1 MTDKTKNLTE
11 PQINEICKA
20 FVYGR
25 TIEDISAVE
34 GLPVE
39 DVKQLLSDNAEKVQ
53 ELRQFYKSMGVI

>member
-1 MTDKTKNLTE
+1 MDIKNLTE

-25 TIEDISAVE
+25 TIEDIAAVE
-34 GLPVE
+34 ELPIE

>member
-1 MTDKTKNLTE
+1 MDIKNLTE

-25 TIEDISAVE
+25 TAEDIAAVE
-34 GLPVE
+34 KLPVE
-39 DVKQLLSDNAEKVQ
+39 DVKQLLSNNAEKVQ

>member
-1 MTDKTKNLTE
+1 MKTLSE
-11 PQINEICKA
+11 PQVNEICKA

-25 TIEDISAVE
+25 TIEDIAAVE
-34 GLPVE
+34 ELPVE

>member
-1 MTDKTKNLTE
+1 MDIKNLTE

-25 TIEDISAVE
+25 TIEDIAAIEELS
-34 GLPVE
+34 VE

-53 ELRQFYKSMGVI
+53 ELKTFYKSMGVI

>member
-1 MTDKTKNLTE
+1 MTIPLTE

-25 TIEDISAVE
+25 TIEDIAAVE
-34 GLPVE
+34 ELPIE

-53 ELRQFYKSMGVI
+53 QLKTFYKSMGVI

>member
-1 MTDKTKNLTE
+1 MDIKKLAE

-25 TIEDISAVE
+25 TIEDIAAVE
-34 GLPVE
+34 KLPVE

-53 ELRQFYKSMGVI
+53 ELKTFYKSMGVI

>member
-1 MTDKTKNLTE
+1 MDIKNLTE

-25 TIEDISAVE
+25 TVEDIAAIE
-34 GLPVE
+34 ELPVE

-53 ELRQFYKSMGVI
+53 ELKTFYKSMGVI

>member
-1 MTDKTKNLTE
+1 MKALSE
-11 PQINEICKA
+11 PQVNEICKA

-25 TIEDISAVE
+25 TIEDIAAVE
-34 GLPVE
+34 ELPVE